1 MANNAK
7 LVPQDMASYIFDR
20 KDDIKREI
28 NCTAIGTVESF
39 DSSGQTVNVQINYL
53 RTINGAV
60 PVGAPSNDQA
70 TDKKVPYPVLVKCP
84 LMILSGGSG
93 YLTIT
98 PAVGDQC
105 VVLFNDRD
113 IDTWWTTG
121 SPNSVPNSNRVHDL
135 NDALVFIGARPQ
147 NNPIPFFNG
156 SKLAFGSAFLT
167 IDPSGNINLT
177 GANITITG
185 TSINLI

>member
-1 MANNAK
+1 MGNNAK
-7 LVPQDMASYIFDR
+7 FVPQDMASYIFDR

-28 NCTAIGTVESF
+28 NCIAIGSV
-39 DSSGQTVNVQINYL
+39 DSYDSADQTVNVKVNYL
-53 RTINGAV
+53 RTIYGAV

-70 TDKKVPYPVLVKCP
+70 TDKKVPYPLLVKCP

-98 PAVGDQC
+98 PAQGDKC
-105 VVLFNDRD
+105 VILFNDRD

-121 SPNSVPNSNRVHDL
+121 SPNSAPNSTRVHDL
-135 NDALVFIGARPQ
+135 NDALVFIGVRPQ

-156 SKLAFGSAFLT
+156 LKLAFGSGSLT
-167 IDPSGNINLT
+167 IDPLG
-177 GANITITG
+177 NITITG

>member
-28 NCTAIGTVESF
+28 NCIAIGTVQSF
-39 DSSGQTVNVQINYL
+39 DSDAQTVNVQINYL
-53 RTINGAV
+53 RTIYGAV

-70 TDKKVPYPVLVKCP
+70 TDKKVQYPLLVKCP

-105 VVLFNDRD
+105 VIFFNDRD
-113 IDTWWTTG
+113 IDNW
-121 SPNSVPNSNRVHDL
+121 
-135 NDALVFIGARPQ
+135 
-147 NNPIPFFNG
+147 
-156 SKLAFGSAFLT
+156 
-167 IDPSGNINLT
+167 
-177 GANITITG
+177 
-185 TSINLI
+185 